1 MVNIGVGVKLVKND
15 LKYAEQVYK
24 LSSHP
29 GVKDVLGIKVDNI
42 EDTIG
47 FINFIVQE
55 ELEGKVINRII
66 LNEHDEVVGITSLK
80 HIDRGDGICHI
91 GTWIGVPF
99 WGKGYNEASKIEILK
114 IAFNELKMLYVF
126 AGAKGS
132 NTRSR
137 RAQEKLA
144 YMTIGVEK
152 EFPKE
157 LTIIEKEAKTKCV
170 LNVVKTEDFDKFLIG
185 HII

>member
-1 MVNIGVGVKLVKND
+1 MVNMGVGVRLVKND
-15 LKYAEQVYK
+15 LKYAEQVFE
-24 LSSHP
+24 LSSDP
-29 GVKDVLGIKVDNI
+29 GVKDVLGIKVDHI
-42 EDTIG
+42 DDTIG
-47 FINFIVQE
+47 FISYIVQQ

-66 LNEHDEVVGITSLK
+66 LNEQDEVVGITTLK

-114 IAFNELKMLYVF
+114 IAFNELKMDYVF
-126 AGAKGS
+126 AGAKES

-152 EFPKE
+152 EFPNE
-157 LTIIEKEAKTKCV
+157 QIIVEQEAKTKCV
-170 LNVVKTEDFDKFLIG
+170 LNVVKREEFSKFLTS

>member
-1 MVNIGVGVKLVKND
+1 MGVGVRLVKND
-15 LKYAEQVYK
+15 LKYAEQVFE
-24 LSSHP
+24 LSSDP
-29 GVKDVLGIKVDNI
+29 GVKDVLGIKVDHI
-42 EDTIG
+42 DDTIG
-47 FINFIVQE
+47 FISYIVQK

-66 LNEHDEVVGITSLK
+66 LNEQDEVVGITTLK
-80 HIDRGDGICHI
+80 HIDRGDGICHM

-114 IAFNELKMLYVF
+114 IAFNELKMDYVF
-126 AGAKGS
+126 AGAKES

-152 EFPKE
+152 EFPNE
-157 LTIIEKEAKTKCV
+157 QIIVEQEAKTKCV
-170 LNVVKTEDFDKFLIG
+170 LNVVKREEFSKFLTS